1 MTVSI
6 QDRAPDISP
15 DNPLPQSMS
24 SAAIWGRRVM
34 LAVLSLVVAIPVVN
48 MRRLLT
54 EGIPNG
60 LENGDINI
68 AYVIGMFFSVLL
80 ILVWYFAY
88 VGKGKARV
96 MLGAVY
102 LITTSLTVV
111 LPIALLFM
119 GTELPPS
126 WPISISLAAIYG
138 LAGWVLLVSPNI
150 KAFQQYQRQLRA
162 APA

>member
-1 MTVSI
+1 MTNSVPS
-6 QDRAPDISP
+6 AEAAKPVP
-15 DNPLPQSMS
+15 ESMS

-34 LAVLSLVVAIPVVN
+34 FAVLSLVVVIPVVN

-54 EGIPNG
+54 DGIPRG
-60 LENGDINI
+60 LEHGDINI

-111 LPIALLFM
+111 LPLTLLFM
-119 GTELPPS
+119 GTTLPPS
-126 WPISISLAAIYG
+126 WPISISLAAVYG

-150 KAFQQYQRQLRA
+150 KGFQKHQRQLQA